1 MTIFILSILWIFLD
15 HGTSDITES
24 HDPRR
29 NLFEWGT
36 VYSGGAIS
44 KQSFPRMD
52 CKYLNKST
60 CCSALEKVEPGKLHL
75 SSQSLK
81 SPCQIT
87 KEYYP
92 SPYEINQITK
102 AEEIAL
108 HEDYDRRLNLFRDFI
123 ESPQEIEHAKRW
135 LHRVAKRQGGDPLDE
150 NNVDKYYLSRFKVTQ
165 DCPTQPKKIF
175 WEYIEP
181 LTVHARH
188 PFAFKRCLDS
198 RIPDKRIPV
207 YVNVSLPYVSKTS
220 VDYILLSPD
229 SRKTLP
235 TSSSPPSK
243 TFLLD
248 AGTSRFDSSLNWFVC
263 AYQQVGLSHFFPFSP
278 FPHLCMSACSW
289 GMTLMKSL
297 AGKSLYWNQMI
308 SGVMCPNA
316 MLTCTIFSMPPS
328 PRILMI
334 TTRH

>member
-1 MTIFILSILWIFLD
+1 MKGWSNTQHSGWDLAERVNMTILIVSLLWIFLD
-15 HGTSDITES
+15 HGTSQPFSDISQSQDT
-24 HDPRR
+24 RR

-36 VYSGGAIS
+36 VYTGGAIS
-44 KQSFPRMD
+44 RHSFPQMD
-52 CKYLNKST
+52 CKFLNKST
-60 CCSALEKVEPGKLHL
+60 CCSALEKVERRKVQIPVTKKN
-75 SSQSLK
+75 LK

-102 AEEIAL
+102 AEEIAR
-108 HEDYDRRLNLFRDFI
+108 HEDYERRLNLFRDFI
-123 ESPQEIEHAKRW
+123 ESPQEIEHARRW
-135 LHRVAKRQGGDPLDE
+135 LRRVAKRQGGDPLDE
-150 NNVDKYYLSRFKVTQ
+150 NDVDKYYLSRFKVTQ
-165 DCPTQPKKIF
+165 DCPTEPKKVF

-229 SRKTLP
+229 SRKNLP
-235 TSSSPPSK
+235 TSSSPLSK

-263 AYQQVGLSHFFPFSP
+263 AYQQVDLSHLLPS
-278 FPHLCMSACSW
+278 
-289 GMTLMKSL
+289 TLHPL
-297 AGKSLYWNQMI
+297 
-308 SGVMCPNA
+308 
-316 MLTCTIFSMPPS
+316 
-328 PRILMI
+328 RILFSLPAYLLSVVGV
-334 TTRH
+334 